1 MNKMMKWLFVAVAF
15 TGMCACS
22 GEDAL
27 QQSSQVET
35 SSVSFSFFD
44 STVEKFGEA
53 NLSNGAM
60 EANGGSITR
69 AGDGLITGDVQTRAD
84 DNTATTWKKRFTRL
98 DIAII
103 PVNSSQDIQ
112 YIHQAD
118 ATQDGFGSATL
129 RLPIGKY
136 KMVAIASK
144 VEGEVNIVS
153 AEKVTFPEDK
163 KLDDMAYVCKD
174 IEVKSGS
181 NTFNCQLERAISLL
195 KFQSTDN
202 LPVGFS
208 KIEASL
214 VGNVSRV
221 FNPTTGYGVVDAGGN
236 THDRSWS
243 LAKATSGKPVSV
255 SIYVFLASEKETI
268 QADLKIY
275 NTDNKVAKALHFD
288 QVILQQNHVTT
299 YTGPL
304 FTSGSAFEFTFENT
318 DLLKSGYDKT
328 FGDDGLTK

>member
-69 AGDGLITGDVQTRAD
+69 AGDSLLTGDVQTRAD

-103 PVNSSQDIQ
+103 PVNSSQKIQ

-118 ATQDGFGSATL
+118 ATLDGFGSATL

-136 KMVAIASK
+136 KMEAIASK
-144 VEGEVNIVS
+144 VKGEVNIVS
-153 AEKVTFPEDK
+153 AEKVTFPEDE

-195 KFQSTDN
+195 KFQSSDN

-236 THDRSWS
+236 THNRSWS
-243 LAKATSGKPVSV
+243 LAKATLGKPLSV
-255 SIYVFLASEKETI
+255 SIYVFIASEKETI

-288 QVILQQNHVTT
+288 QVTLQQNHITT

-318 DLLKSGYDKT
+318 NLLPSDYDKT

>member
-1 MNKMMKWLFVAVAF
+1 MNKMMKWLFAAVAF

-44 STVEKFGEA
+44 STIEKFGEA

-69 AGDGLITGDVQTRAD
+69 AGDGLLTGDVPTRAD

-118 ATQDGFGSATL
+118 AKQDGFGSATL

-144 VEGEVNIVS
+144 MKGEVNIVS
-153 AEKVTFPEDK
+153 AEKVTFPENE

-236 THDRSWS
+236 THNRSWS
-243 LAKATSGKPVSV
+243 LANAKPGKVGL

-275 NTDNKVAKALHFD
+275 NTDNEVAKALHFD
-288 QVILQQNHVTT
+288 QVTLLQNHITT

-304 FTSGSAFEFTFENT
+304 FTSGSAFEFTFENA
-318 DLLKSGYDKT
+318 DLLKSGYEKT
-328 FGDDGLTK
+328 FDDDGLTK

>member
-60 EANGGSITR
+60 EANGESITR
-69 AGDGLITGDVQTRAD
+69 AGDSLLTGDVQTRAD

-103 PVNSSQDIQ
+103 PVNSSQKNL

-144 VEGEVNIVS
+144 VKGEVNIVS
-153 AEKVTFPEDK
+153 AEKVTFPENE

-195 KFQSTDN
+195 KFKSTDN

-236 THDRSWS
+236 THNRSWT
-243 LAKATSGKPVSV
+243 LAKATSGKPLSV

-275 NTDNKVAKALHFD
+275 NTDNEVAKALHFD

-328 FGDDGLTK
+328 FDDDGLTK

>member
-69 AGDGLITGDVQTRAD
+69 AGDSLLTGDVQTRAD
-84 DNTATTWKKRFTRL
+84 DNTATTWKTRFTRL

>member
-44 STVEKFGEA
+44 STIEKFGEA

-69 AGDGLITGDVQTRAD
+69 AGDGLLTGDVPTRAD

-103 PVNSSQDIQ
+103 PVNSSQKIQ
-112 YIHQAD
+112 YIHQAN
-118 ATQDGFGSATL
+118 AKQDGFGSATL

-144 VEGEVNIVS
+144 MNGEVNIVS
-153 AEKVTFPEDK
+153 AEKVTFPKDE

-202 LPVGFS
+202 LPDGFS
-208 KIEASL
+208 NIEASL

-236 THDRSWS
+236 THNRSWS
-243 LAKATSGKPVSV
+243 LANAKPGKVGL

-275 NTDNKVAKALHFD
+275 NTDDKVAKALHFD
-288 QVILQQNHVTT
+288 QVTLLQNHITT

-318 DLLKSGYDKT
+318 DLLESGYEKE
-328 FGDDGLTK
+328 FDDEGLTK

>member
-1 MNKMMKWLFVAVAF
+1 MNKLMKWLFAAVAF

-60 EANGGSITR
+60 EANGESITR
-69 AGDGLITGDVQTRAD
+69 AGDSLLTGDVQTRAD

-103 PVNSSQDIQ
+103 PANSSQNIQ
-112 YIHQAD
+112 YVHQSD
-118 ATQDGFGSATL
+118 AAQSDFGSATL

-136 KMVAIASK
+136 KMVAIASAMK
-144 VEGEVNIVS
+144 GEVNIVS
-153 AEKVTFPEDK
+153 AEKVTFPEDEV
-163 KLDDMAYVCKD
+163 LDDMAYVCKD

-181 NTFNCQLERAISLL
+181 NIFNCQLERAISLL
-195 KFQSTDN
+195 KFHSSDE
-202 LPVGFS
+202 LPSGIS

-214 VGNVSRV
+214 AGNISRV
-221 FNPTTGYGVVDAGGN
+221 FNPTTGYGVKGAGDN
-236 THDRSWS
+236 TQNRSWS
-243 LAKATSGKPVSV
+243 LANLKPGKAITISM
-255 SIYVFLASEKETI
+255 YVFLSSEKETI
-268 QADLKIY
+268 QADLNIY
-275 NTDNKVAKALHFD
+275 NTDNEVIKALHFD
-288 QVILQQNHVTT
+288 QVTLQQNHVTT

-318 DLLKSGYDKT
+318 DLLKSDYDQT
-328 FGDDGLTK
+328 FDDAGQTK

>member
-1 MNKMMKWLFVAVAF
+1 MMKWLFVAVAF

-44 STVEKFGEA
+44 STVEKFGAA

-69 AGDGLITGDVQTRAD
+69 AGDSLLTGDVQTRAD

-103 PVNSSQDIQ
+103 PVNSSRKIQ

-153 AEKVTFPEDK
+153 AEKVTFPENE

-195 KFQSTDN
+195 KFKSTDN

-221 FNPTTGYGVVDAGGN
+221 FNPTTGYGVVAAGGN
-236 THDRSWS
+236 THNRSWS
-243 LAKATSGKPVSV
+243 LAKATSGKPLSV

-275 NTDNKVAKALHFD
+275 NTDNEVAKALHFD
-288 QVILQQNHVTT
+288 QVTLQQNHVTT

>member
-1 MNKMMKWLFVAVAF
+1 MMKWLFVAVAF
-15 TGMCACS
+15 TGTCACS

-60 EANGGSITR
+60 EANGESITR
-69 AGDGLITGDVQTRAD
+69 AGDSLLTGDVQTRAD

-103 PVNSSQDIQ
+103 PVNSSQKIQ

-144 VEGEVNIVS
+144 VKGEVNIVS
-153 AEKVTFPEDK
+153 AEKVTFPEDE

-195 KFQSTDN
+195 KFQSSDN

-236 THDRSWS
+236 THNRSWS
-243 LAKATSGKPVSV
+243 LAKATSGKPLSV
-255 SIYVFLASEKETI
+255 SIYVFIASEKETI

-288 QVILQQNHVTT
+288 QVTLQQNHITT

-318 DLLKSGYDKT
+318 NLLPSDYDKT

>member
-1 MNKMMKWLFVAVAF
+1 MNKMMKWLFAAVAF

-60 EANGGSITR
+60 EANGESI
-69 AGDGLITGDVQTRAD
+69 TRAD

-103 PVNSSQDIQ
+103 PANSSQNIQ
-112 YIHQAD
+112 YVHQSD
-118 ATQDGFGSATL
+118 ATQSDFGSATL

-144 VEGEVNIVS
+144 VKGEVNIVS
-153 AEKVTFPEDK
+153 AEKVTFPEDE

-195 KFQSTDN
+195 KFQSSDN

-236 THDRSWS
+236 THNRIWS
-243 LAKATSGKPVSV
+243 LANAKSGKVGL

-275 NTDNKVAKALHFD
+275 NTDNEVAKALHFD

>member
-1 MNKMMKWLFVAVAF
+1 MMKWLFVAVAF

-69 AGDGLITGDVQTRAD
+69 AGDSFLTGDVQTRAD
-84 DNTATTWKKRFTRL
+84 DNTTTTWKERFTRL

-103 PVNSSQDIQ
+103 PVNSIQNTQ

-144 VEGEVNIVS
+144 VKGEVNIVS
-153 AEKVTFPEDK
+153 AEKVTFPEK
-163 KLDDMAYVCKD
+163 EKLDDMAYVCKD

-195 KFQSTDN
+195 KFQSSDN

-221 FNPTTGYGVVDAGGN
+221 FNPTTGYGVVAAGGN
-236 THDRSWS
+236 THNRSWS
-243 LAKATSGKPVSV
+243 LAKATSGKPLSV

-275 NTDNKVAKALHFD
+275 NTDNEVAKALHFD

-328 FGDDGLTK
+328 FDDDGLTK

>member
-60 EANGGSITR
+60 EANGESITR
-69 AGDGLITGDVQTRAD
+69 AGDSLLTGDVQTRAD

-103 PVNSSQDIQ
+103 PVNSSQKIQ

-144 VEGEVNIVS
+144 VKGEVNIVS
-153 AEKVTFPEDK
+153 AEKVTFPEDE

-195 KFQSTDN
+195 KFQSSDN

-236 THDRSWS
+236 THNRSWS
-243 LAKATSGKPVSV
+243 LAKATSGKPLSV
-255 SIYVFLASEKETI
+255 SIYVFIASEKETI

-288 QVILQQNHVTT
+288 QVTLQQNHITT

-318 DLLKSGYDKT
+318 NLLPSDYDKT

>member
-1 MNKMMKWLFVAVAF
+1 MMKWLFAAVAF

-44 STVEKFGEA
+44 STIEKFGEA

-69 AGDGLITGDVQTRAD
+69 AGDGLLTGDVPTRAD

-103 PVNSSQDIQ
+103 PVNSSQAIRH
-112 YIHQAD
+112 IHQAN
-118 ATQDGFGSATL
+118 AKQDGFGSATL

-144 VEGEVNIVS
+144 MKGEVNIVS
-153 AEKVTFPEDK
+153 AEKVTFPENE
-163 KLDDMAYVCKD
+163 KLNDMAYVCKD

-202 LPVGFS
+202 LPDGFS
-208 KIEASL
+208 NIEASL

-221 FNPTTGYGVVDAGGN
+221 FNPTTGYGVVNAGGN
-236 THDRSWS
+236 THNRSWS
-243 LAKATSGKPVSV
+243 LANAKPGKVGL

-275 NTDNKVAKALHFD
+275 NTDDKVAKALHFD
-288 QVILQQNHVTT
+288 QVTLLQNHITT

-304 FTSGSAFEFTFENT
+304 FTSGSAFEFTFENA
-318 DLLKSGYDKT
+318 DLLESGYEKE
-328 FGDDGLTK
+328 FDDEGLTK

>member
-1 MNKMMKWLFVAVAF
+1 MKWLFAAVAF

-60 EANGGSITR
+60 EANGESITR
-69 AGDGLITGDVQTRAD
+69 AGDSLLTGDVQTRAD

-103 PVNSSQDIQ
+103 PANSSQNIQ
-112 YIHQAD
+112 YVHQSD
-118 ATQDGFGSATL
+118 ATQSDFGSATL

-144 VEGEVNIVS
+144 VKGEVNIVS
-153 AEKVTFPEDK
+153 AEKVTFPEDE

-181 NTFNCQLERAISLL
+181 NTFNCKLERAISLL
-195 KFQSTDN
+195 KFKSTDN

-236 THDRSWS
+236 THNRSWS
-243 LAKATSGKPVSV
+243 LADAKSGTVGLY
-255 SIYVFLASEKETI
+255 IYVFLASEKETI

-275 NTDNKVAKALHFD
+275 NTDNEVAKALHFD
-288 QVILQQNHVTT
+288 QVTLQQNHVTT

-318 DLLKSGYDKT
+318 DLSPSDYDQT

>member
-1 MNKMMKWLFVAVAF
+1 
-15 TGMCACS
+15 
-22 GEDAL
+22 
-27 QQSSQVET
+27 
-35 SSVSFSFFD
+35 
-44 STVEKFGEA
+44 
-53 NLSNGAM
+53 
-60 EANGGSITR
+60 
-69 AGDGLITGDVQTRAD
+69 
-84 DNTATTWKKRFTRL
+84 
-98 DIAII
+98 
-103 PVNSSQDIQ
+103 
-112 YIHQAD
+112 
-118 ATQDGFGSATL
+118 
-129 RLPIGKY
+129 
-136 KMVAIASK
+136 MVAIASK
-144 VEGEVNIVS
+144 VKGVNIVS
-153 AEKVTFPEDK
+153 AEKVTFPENE
-163 KLDDMAYVCKD
+163 KLGDMAYVCKD

-202 LPVGFS
+202 LPNGFS

-221 FNPTTGYGVVDAGGN
+221 FNPTTGYGVVDAGGK
-236 THDRSWS
+236 THNRSWS

-275 NTDNKVAKALHFD
+275 NTDNEVAKALHFD

-304 FTSGSAFEFTFENT
+304 FTSGSAFEFTFKNT

-328 FGDDGLTK
+328 FDDEGLTK

>member
-1 MNKMMKWLFVAVAF
+1 MNKMMKWLFAAVAF

-53 NLSNGAM
+53 NLSSGAM
-60 EANGGSITR
+60 EANGESITR
-69 AGDGLITGDVQTRAD
+69 AG

-103 PVNSSQDIQ
+103 PVNSRQNIQ
-112 YIHQAD
+112 YVHQAD
-118 ATQDGFGSATL
+118 ATQSDFGSATL

-136 KMVAIASK
+136 KMVAIASAMK
-144 VEGEVNIVS
+144 GEVNIVS
-153 AEKVTFPEDK
+153 AEEVTFPENES
-163 KLDDMAYVCKD
+163 LDDMAYVCKD

-195 KFQSTDN
+195 KFHSSDE
-202 LPVGFS
+202 LPAGIS
-208 KIEASL
+208 KVEASL
-214 VGNVSRV
+214 SGNISRV
-221 FNPTTGYGVVDAGGN
+221 FNPTTGYGVKGAGDN
-236 THDRSWS
+236 TQNRSWS
-243 LAKATSGKPVSV
+243 LANMKPGKAMTISM
-255 SIYVFLASEKETI
+255 YVFLSSEKETI
-268 QADLKIY
+268 QADLNIY
-275 NTDNKVAKALHFD
+275 NTDNEVIKALHFD
-288 QVILQQNHVTT
+288 QVTLQQNHVTT

-318 DLLKSGYDKT
+318 DLLKSDYDQT
-328 FGDDGLTK
+328 FDDAGQTK

>member
-1 MNKMMKWLFVAVAF
+1 MNKMMKWLFAAVAF

-69 AGDGLITGDVQTRAD
+69 AGDSLLTGDVQTRAD
-84 DNTATTWKKRFTRL
+84 DNTTTTWKERFTRL

-103 PVNSSQDIQ
+103 PVNSSQKNL

-181 NTFNCQLERAISLL
+181 NTFNCKLERAISLL
-195 KFQSTDN
+195 KFQSSDN

-236 THDRSWS
+236 THNRIWS
-243 LAKATSGKPVSV
+243 LANAKSGKVGL

-275 NTDNKVAKALHFD
+275 NTDNEVAKALHFD
-288 QVILQQNHVTT
+288 QVTLQLNHVTT

-304 FTSGSAFEFTFENT
+304 FTSGSAFEFTFENS

>member
-1 MNKMMKWLFVAVAF
+1 MMKWLFVAVAF

-69 AGDGLITGDVQTRAD
+69 AGDSFLTGDVQTRAD
-84 DNTATTWKKRFTRL
+84 DNTTTTWKKRFTRL

-144 VEGEVNIVS
+144 VKGEVNIVS
-153 AEKVTFPEDK
+153 AEKVTFPEDE

-195 KFQSTDN
+195 KFQSSDN

-208 KIEASL
+208 RIEASL

-236 THDRSWS
+236 THNRIWS
-243 LAKATSGKPVSV
+243 LADAKSGTVGLY
-255 SIYVFLASEKETI
+255 IYVFLASEKETI

-318 DLLKSGYDKT
+318 NLLPSDYDQT

>member
-1 MNKMMKWLFVAVAF
+1 MMKWLFVAVAF

-44 STVEKFGEA
+44 STVEKFGAA

-69 AGDGLITGDVQTRAD
+69 AGDSLLTGDVQTRAD

-103 PVNSSQDIQ
+103 PVNSSRKIQ

-153 AEKVTFPEDK
+153 AEKVTFPENE

-195 KFQSTDN
+195 KFKSTDN

-221 FNPTTGYGVVDAGGN
+221 FNPTTGYGVVAAGGN
-236 THDRSWS
+236 THNRSWS
-243 LAKATSGKPVSV
+243 LAKATSGKPLSV

-275 NTDNKVAKALHFD
+275 NTDNEVAKALHFD
-288 QVILQQNHVTT
+288 QVTLQQNHVTT

-318 DLLKSGYDKT
+318 NLLPSDYDKT
-328 FGDDGLTK
+328 FDDDGLTK

>member
-1 MNKMMKWLFVAVAF
+1 MMKWLFVAVAF

-103 PVNSSQDIQ
+103 PVNSRQNTQ

>member
-69 AGDGLITGDVQTRAD
+69 AGDSFLTGDVQTRAD

-144 VEGEVNIVS
+144 VKGEVNIVS

-195 KFQSTDN
+195 KFQSSDN

-236 THDRSWS
+236 THNRSWS
-243 LAKATSGKPVSV
+243 LAKATSGKPLSV

-275 NTDNKVAKALHFD
+275 NTDNEVAKALHFD
-288 QVILQQNHVTT
+288 QVTLQQNHVTT

>member
-53 NLSNGAM
+53 KLSNGAM

-69 AGDGLITGDVQTRAD
+69 AGDSFLTGDVQTRAD
-84 DNTATTWKKRFTRL
+84 DNTTTTWKKRFTRL

-103 PVNSSQDIQ
+103 PVNSIQNTQ

-144 VEGEVNIVS
+144 VKGEVNIVS
-153 AEKVTFPEDK
+153 AEKVTFPEDE

-236 THDRSWS
+236 THNRSWS
-243 LAKATSGKPVSV
+243 LAKATSGKVGL

-275 NTDNKVAKALHFD
+275 NTDDKVAKALHFD
-288 QVILQQNHVTT
+288 QVTLLQNHITT

-304 FTSGSAFEFTFENT
+304 FTSGSAFEFTFENA
-318 DLLKSGYDKT
+318 DLLESGYEKEFD
-328 FGDDGLTK
+328 DDGLTK

>member
-69 AGDGLITGDVQTRAD
+69 AGDSFLTGDVQTRAD
-84 DNTATTWKKRFTRL
+84 DNTTTTWKKRFTRL

-103 PVNSSQDIQ
+103 PVNSIQNTQ

-144 VEGEVNIVS
+144 VKGEVNIVS
-153 AEKVTFPEDK
+153 AEKVTFPEDE

-195 KFQSTDN
+195 KFQSSDN

-208 KIEASL
+208 RIEASL

-236 THDRSWS
+236 THNRSWS
-243 LAKATSGKPVSV
+243 LENAKPGKVGL
-255 SIYVFLASEKETI
+255 SIYVFIASEKETI

-275 NTDNKVAKALHFD
+275 NTDDKVAKALHFD
-288 QVILQQNHVTT
+288 QVTLLQNHITT

-318 DLLKSGYDKT
+318 DLLESGYDQT
-328 FGDDGLTK
+328 FDDEGLTK

>member
-69 AGDGLITGDVQTRAD
+69 AGDSFLTGDVQTRAD

-118 ATQDGFGSATL
+118 ATRDGFGSATL

-144 VEGEVNIVS
+144 VKGEVNIVS
-153 AEKVTFPEDK
+153 AEKVTFPEDE

-195 KFQSTDN
+195 KFQSSDN

-208 KIEASL
+208 RIEASL

-236 THDRSWS
+236 THYRSWS
-243 LAKATSGKPVSV
+243 LAKATSGKPLSV

-275 NTDNKVAKALHFD
+275 NTDNEVAKALHFD
-288 QVILQQNHVTT
+288 QVTLQQNHVTT

-328 FGDDGLTK
+328 FDDDGLTK

>member
-1 MNKMMKWLFVAVAF
+1 MMKWLFVAVAF

-69 AGDGLITGDVQTRAD
+69 AGDSFLTGDVQTRAD
-84 DNTATTWKKRFTRL
+84 DNTTTTWKKRFTRL

-195 KFQSTDN
+195 KFQSSDN

-208 KIEASL
+208 RIEASL

-236 THDRSWS
+236 THNRIWS
-243 LAKATSGKPVSV
+243 LADAKSGTVGLY
-255 SIYVFLASEKETI
+255 IYVFLASEKETI

-318 DLLKSGYDKT
+318 NLLPSDYDQT

>member
-1 MNKMMKWLFVAVAF
+1 MMKWLFVAVAF

-69 AGDGLITGDVQTRAD
+69 AGDSFLTGDVQTRAD

-118 ATQDGFGSATL
+118 ATRDGFGSATL

-144 VEGEVNIVS
+144 VKGEVNIVS
-153 AEKVTFPEDK
+153 AEKVTFPEDE

-195 KFQSTDN
+195 KFQSSDN

-208 KIEASL
+208 RIEASL

-236 THDRSWS
+236 THYRSWS
-243 LAKATSGKPVSV
+243 LAKATSGKPLSV

-275 NTDNKVAKALHFD
+275 NTDNEVAKALHFD
-288 QVILQQNHVTT
+288 QVTLQQNHVTT

-328 FGDDGLTK
+328 FDDDGLTK

>member
-1 MNKMMKWLFVAVAF
+1 MNKMMKWLFAAVAF

-53 NLSNGAM
+53 KPSNGAM

-69 AGDGLITGDVQTRAD
+69 AGDSLLTGDVQTRAD
-84 DNTATTWKKRFTRL
+84 DNTTTTWKERFTRL

-103 PVNSSQDIQ
+103 PVNSSQKNL

-144 VEGEVNIVS
+144 VKGEVNIVS
-153 AEKVTFPEDK
+153 AEKVTFPENE

-195 KFQSTDN
+195 KFQSSDN

-208 KIEASL
+208 RIEASL

-236 THDRSWS
+236 THNRSWS
-243 LAKATSGKPVSV
+243 LAKATSGKPLSV

-275 NTDNKVAKALHFD
+275 NTDNEVAKALHFD

-328 FGDDGLTK
+328 FDDDGLTK

>member
-22 GEDAL
+22 SEDAL

-53 NLSNGAM
+53 KLSNGAM

-69 AGDGLITGDVQTRAD
+69 AGDSLLTGDVQTRAD

-181 NTFNCQLERAISLL
+181 NTFNCKLERAISLL
-195 KFQSTDN
+195 KFQSSDN

-236 THDRSWS
+236 THNRSWS
-243 LAKATSGKPVSV
+243 LANAKSGKVGL

-275 NTDNKVAKALHFD
+275 NTDNEVAKALHFD
-288 QVILQQNHVTT
+288 QVTLQLNHVTT

-318 DLLKSGYDKT
+318 NLLPSDYDKT
-328 FGDDGLTK
+328 FDDDGLTK